1 MSTTPFNLESAPG
14 LVVYHKS
21 QRRRLLESIID
32 QILAQINHRVSLKD
46 TGRVA
51 VMNFNERNYQIVY
64 PDRKIHATK

>member
-14 LVVYHKS
+14 LVVYYQS

-32 QILAQINHRVSLKD
+32 QLLAHINHWVSLKD

-51 VMNFNERNYQIVY
+51 VMNFNEGNYQIVY
-64 PDRKIHATK
+64 PYRKIHATQ